1 MTSDQPGDQPA
12 PSADRGRGPKAYRPS
27 PDALR
32 QARDN
37 YGEDLRTEARER
49 VLAVLYEAYAK
60 GDSPVDLLRARIVP
74 ADTMTHELIEGIVQ
88 RGDEIDAIITEH
100 AKGWT
105 LTRMAVLDRSVLRL
119 GVFELI
125 GREAVPTAVIL
136 NEAVELANRFGT
148 DDSGKFV
155 NGVLA
160 AVARKVRPG
169 TATPAPIKVKPIPVI
184 DIDGEPGS
192 APVGSDVDDGPID

>member
-1 MTSDQPGDQPA
+1 MTSDLSGPD
-12 PSADRGRGPKAYRPS
+12 ADTGRGPKAHRAS
-27 PDALR
+27 PEALR
-32 QARDN
+32 QVRDA

-49 VLAVLYEAYAK
+49 VLAVLYEAFAK

-74 ADTMTHELIEGIVQ
+74 ADTMTHELIEGIVE
-88 RGDEIDAIITEH
+88 RGDEIDAIITDH

-105 LTRMAVLDRSVLRL
+105 LARMAVLDRSVLRL

-136 NEAVELANRFGT
+136 NEAVEMANRFGT

-169 TATPAPIKVKPIPVI
+169 TTTPAPIKIRPIPVI
-184 DIDGEPGS
+184 EIDGEPGQVPTGNS
-192 APVGSDVDDGPID
+192 TIDDDLFD